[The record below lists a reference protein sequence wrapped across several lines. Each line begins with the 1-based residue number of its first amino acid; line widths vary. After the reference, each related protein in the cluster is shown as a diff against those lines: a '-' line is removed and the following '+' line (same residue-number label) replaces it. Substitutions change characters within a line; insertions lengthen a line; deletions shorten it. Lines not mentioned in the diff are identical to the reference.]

1 MLGQRIITALLLL
14 PIVLGPIL
22 FLDTEWV
29 FLVFSAIGLIG
40 AWEWTALMGLDAKPA
55 RAGYVLLV
63 AAALAASWFVAAQG
77 QGLWVLLAGLLWW
90 LRALGLVRG
99 FPQNLQQKPWSR
111 FELGLAGLLM
121 LVPAMLGIALLHGHG
136 QAQGEGHDYRRMF
149 FLFGLVWMADIGAYF
164 AGRAFGRRKLA
175 PNVSPGKTI
184 EGAIGGFLGAM
195 LVLISA
201 PWVFGA
207 GRFDWLP
214 LAGLCVVVI
223 AASVLGDLTE
233 SLFKRQRGVKDS
245 GWILPGHGGVL
256 DRVDS
261 LLAAAPTLALGL
273 LLLGI

>member
-40 AWEWTALMGLDAKPA
+40 AWEWTALMGLESKPL

-63 AAALAASWFVAAQG
+63 AAALAASWCVAEQG
-77 QGLWVLLAGLLWW
+77 QGIWVLIAGLLWW

-111 FELGLAGLLM
+111 LELGLAGLLM

-136 QAQGEGHDYRRMF
+136 AGHDYRRMF

-175 PNVSPGKTI
+175 PNVSPGKTV

-195 LVLISA
+195 LVLLAA

-207 GRFDWLP
+207 GRFDWFP
-214 LAGLCVVVI
+214 LAGLCVLVI